1 MDNENIFEEL
11 MPRENCESV
20 EQITTKNIKN
30 INASMIFLV
39 IIACGYSVLFVIMA
53 IDINGMTN
61 NLNRIVNY
69 MDTIQSKQLNA
80 TIIENLQKDFTLVKD
95 CVLHKYCKRV
105 PD

>member
-1 MDNENIFEEL
+1 MDDENIFEEL
-11 MPRENCESV
+11 MPRENRESV

-69 MDTIQSKQLNA
+69 MDTIQSTQLNTTA
-80 TIIENLQKDFTLVKD
+80 IEKMQKDFILLKD
-95 CVLHKYCKRV
+95 CMLNKYCKRV

>member
-1 MDNENIFEEL
+1 MKIEDIFEEFI
-11 MPRENCESV
+11 PKENRESV

-30 INASMIFLV
+30 INASMILLV

-53 IDINGMTN
+53 ININEMTN
-61 NLNRIVNY
+61 NLNRIVDY

-80 TIIENLQKDFTLVKD
+80 TIIENMQKDFTLVKD

>member
-1 MDNENIFEEL
+1 MDDKNLFEEL
-11 MPRENCESV
+11 MPRENRESV
-20 EQITTKNIKN
+20 EKITTKN

-53 IDINGMTN
+53 ININEMTN
-61 NLNRIVNY
+61 NLNRIVDY

-80 TIIENLQKDFTLVKD
+80 TIVENMQKDFKLVKD

-105 PD
+105 HD

>member
-1 MDNENIFEEL
+1 MDDKNLFEEL
-11 MPRENCESV
+11 LPRENRDSD

-30 INASMIFLV
+30 INSSMIFLV
-39 IIACGYSVLFVIMA
+39 IIASGYSILFVIMA
-53 IDINGMTN
+53 ININEMTN

-80 TIIENLQKDFTLVKD
+80 TIIEDMRKDFTLVKD